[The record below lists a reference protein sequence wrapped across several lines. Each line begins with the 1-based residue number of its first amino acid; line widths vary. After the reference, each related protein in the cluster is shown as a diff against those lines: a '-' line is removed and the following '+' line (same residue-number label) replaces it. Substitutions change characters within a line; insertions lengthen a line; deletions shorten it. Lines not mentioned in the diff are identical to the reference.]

1 MIFNL
6 LYGSAKVKNKTTFVL
21 FCVCKI
27 LYLLFSHQ
35 VVYSCTVFLVNK
47 CLTSQKNAVARYDIE
62 LVEDDNITR
71 YKFMRADSFEPRIL
85 IIYENVLLIF
95 YIVCLFLLHLYSHL
109 ELLFNLLNSIEII
122 LKDLTFMLIYLRF
135 IFT

>member
-21 FCVCKI
+21 FCVSKI

-35 VVYSCTVFLVNK
+35 VIDSCTIFLVNK
-47 CLTSQKNAVARYDIE
+47 CLPSQKYAITRYNIL

-95 YIVCLFLLHLYSHL
+95 YIVGLFLLHLYSHL